1 MKKLILIIPLLFFT
15 FIFTETVKSQNVD
28 YAQPAWYVS
37 IGGTFDIHLFES
49 TLGDISEGDVDL
61 SDTWGI
67 DVKVGKRIKKWFSI
81 EAEYEY
87 IQGFDF
93 KILM

>member
-15 FIFTETVKSQNVD
+15 FIFSETVKSQNVN
-28 YAQPAWYVS
+28 YAEPAWYVS
-37 IGGTFDIHLFES
+37 IGGTFDVHLFES